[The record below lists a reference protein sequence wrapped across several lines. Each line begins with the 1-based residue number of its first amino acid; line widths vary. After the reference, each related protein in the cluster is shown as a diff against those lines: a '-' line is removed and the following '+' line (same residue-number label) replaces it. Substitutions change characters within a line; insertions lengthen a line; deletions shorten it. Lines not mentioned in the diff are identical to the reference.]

1 MWPLL
6 LLCVA
11 IIIEHLMA
19 FAGAKN
25 SPDFVKKNG
34 RPGPKRRF
42 QGAQNACE
50 GALKPAR
57 IEIIPMIDTIFFL
70 LVFFPLSSLA
80 LTRLNGLPVELP
92 DAKTAPAQSAA
103 PPTLTIDRAGR
114 LFLNRAPLQISGL
127 EAVLKRGVRGGT
139 AHQRRRAFRT
149 AWWCAAWTRRARRAS
164 RASRLPRRAANK

>member
-25 SPDFVKKNG
+25 SPDFVEKNG

-42 QGAQNACE
+42 QDAQNACE

-57 IEIIPMIDTIFFL
+57 IEIIPRIDTIFFL
-70 LVFFPLSSLA
+70 LVFFPLSSLT
-80 LTRLNGLPVELP
+80 LTRLNGVPVELP

-103 PPTLTIDRAGR
+103 PPTLTIDRA
-114 LFLNRAPLQISGL
+114 
-127 EAVLKRGVRGGT
+127 
-139 AHQRRRAFRT
+139 
-149 AWWCAAWTRRARRAS
+149 
-164 RASRLPRRAANK
+164 